1 MPKVGPSF
9 VDSPVI
15 VNRERVCIA
24 VGFRTRRTGPGPLN
38 ERDGVM
44 RISEEAGEKVRY
56 FGLMVRSAISRR

>member
-9 VDSPVI
+9 VDSPVT
-15 VNRERVCIA
+15 VNRERVCIT
-24 VGFRTRRTGPGPLN
+24 VGFRTRLTGPGPLN